1 MKPITEYQ
9 NFRTYMLDYFHENK
23 RRGRITWRGFSKHAG
38 FSSSGYLMLVCNGK
52 ANLSDSGMVQVAKA
66 MGLNE
71 SETAYFCELVRL
83 DQSKC
88 APEKNKSLENLQKLA
103 KDCPARVLTD
113 DALDYF
119 ANWHNVVMREIA
131 PHAVP
136 NTKTFN
142 IGRLFL
148 PEISASEVSRAL
160 KFLTATGL
168 LEKKEDGSYV
178 QTDKVLTSGNKD
190 VSSVALRNF
199 HKQMNNLAI
208 EALDNIPIAERNASE
223 MVIGVTKEQYA
234 QIVQKI
240 AKFQQEI
247 LEMVTA
253 TDDVHRVY
261 CLQTNLFP
269 LSHKFN
275 SKDTE
280 DA

>member
-1 MKPITEYQ
+1 MKPIVEYQ
-9 NFRTYMLDYFHENK
+9 NFRTYMLDYFNENK
-23 RRGRITWRGFSKHAG
+23 RRGRITWRSFSKLAG

-52 ANLSDSGMVQVAKA
+52 ANLSDAGILQVAKA
-66 MGLNE
+66 MGLND
-71 SETAYFCELVRL
+71 SETAYFNELVRL
-83 DQSKC
+83 DQSKR
-88 APEKNKSLENLQKLA
+88 ASDKKESLENLQKLA
-103 KDCPARVLTD
+103 KNCKARVLTD

-131 PHAVP
+131 PHSVP
-136 NTKTFN
+136 NSKTFN

-190 VSSVALRNF
+190 VVSIALRDF
-199 HKQMNNLAI
+199 HKQMNTLAI
-208 EALDNIPIAERNASE
+208 SALDSVPIAERNASE
-223 MVIGVTKEQYA
+223 MVIGITKEQYA
-234 QIVQKI
+234 QIVKKI
-240 AKFQQEI
+240 ADFQQEI
-247 LEMVTA
+247 LDLITS
-253 TDDVHRVY
+253 TDEVDRVY
-261 CLQTNLFP
+261 CLQMNLFP

-275 SKDTE
+275 SKDKE